1 MIQRF
6 TILLAFMLIS
16 DSDKLYASC
25 PLNDLDQQTTEKIY
39 ASLYSS
45 EKVTI
50 VKVKRTPVKHSSDC
64 LELETFTSS
73 MRDLV
78 AEACDFSYGRKKIPG
93 GYSPNHKVLPIHL
106 FGSTTLD
113 FYSRGFDTLR
123 NIGPR
128 IILVAQPVDNFIGL
142 ITSRDML
149 KAVEHVHFI
158 IDDKGDLIKAFPF
171 QQSQVETGSH
181 QIIYVTNAHAVLA
194 SYPTYPTIDRL
205 RDIETYRLRRIA
217 ETAKTSNGNN

>member
-1 MIQRF
+1 LGFSKNAKTVAESGSPGRIRTADRAINSHRPRYF
-6 TILLAFMLIS
+6 PTF
-16 DSDKLYASC
+16 
-25 PLNDLDQQTTEKIY
+25 
-39 ASLYSS
+39 
-45 EKVTI
+45 TI

-64 LELETFTSS
+64 LELETCTSS

-78 AEACDFSYGRKKIPG
+78 AGACDFSYSSKKIHG
-93 GYSPNHKVLPIHL
+93 GDSSNHKVLPIHL
-106 FGSTTLD
+106 FDSTTLD
-113 FYSRGFDTLR
+113 FYSRRFDTLR

-128 IILVAQPVDNFIGL
+128 IMLVAQPVDNLIGL